1 MPSYHL
7 TTGRSKLNQSVH
19 KNSNYSKI
27 KHMLDAISYKLFNNF
42 LISTPIVTIMQ
53 VFISVPMILTLVPIP
68 PIIVLIYLM
77 LMSFLLNA
85 MIYIINRMNCIRDIG
100 TGGPEGP
107 WPLQFLANYEKVPLQ
122 NQKMPLPNP

>member
-68 PIIVLIYLM
+68 PHHCANLSNANVFSPECNDIY
-77 LMSFLLNA
+77 
-85 MIYIINRMNCIRDIG
+85 Y
-100 TGGPEGP
+100 
-107 WPLQFLANYEKVPLQ
+107 K
-122 NQKMPLPNP
+122 